1 MELNLLLR
9 LSALT
14 ARPSLVPAT
23 KGIEVIK
30 PVKPTGS
37 TTTTTTTTTKV
48 VDNRSDA

>member
-1 MELNLLLR
+1 MELNLLQR

-30 PVKPTGS
+30 PVQPTGS
-37 TTTTTTTTTKV
+37 TTTTSITTKV